1 MKINWGT
8 GIAIFYTAFVI
19 IMISMVV
26 YASKQGVNMV
36 QENYYDKD
44 INYEAFRKSRANAQ
58 LISEEIKVE
67 YVQGKKIYVSFPASM
82 KIEKGII
89 TMYRPSDRH
98 QDRSFKIE
106 VDANNRAEISTSSLA
121 RGAWRILLDW
131 KNGGGKVFYH
141 ERQMIL

>member
-1 MKINWGT
+1 
-8 GIAIFYTAFVI
+8 
-19 IMISMVV
+19 
-26 YASKQGVNMV
+26 MV

-58 LISEEIKVE
+58 QILEEIKVE
-67 YVQGKKIYVSFPASM
+67 YIQGKKIYVSFPASM

-98 QDRSFKIE
+98 LDRSFKIE
-106 VDANNRAEISTSSLA
+106 VDVNNRAEISTSNLV
-121 RGAWRILLDW
+121 RGSWRILLDW
-131 KNGGGKVFYH
+131 KNDGKAYYH